1 MEWRRLQNEK
11 LHDLYYSPDIIGLV
25 KLRKVRREGFEARMD
40 RRRAYWFL
48 VGKPEGRGQPGKHR
62 SG

>member
-25 KLRKVRREGFEARMD
+25 KLRK
-40 RRRAYWFL
+40 
-48 VGKPEGRGQPGKHR
+48 GK
-62 SG
+62 